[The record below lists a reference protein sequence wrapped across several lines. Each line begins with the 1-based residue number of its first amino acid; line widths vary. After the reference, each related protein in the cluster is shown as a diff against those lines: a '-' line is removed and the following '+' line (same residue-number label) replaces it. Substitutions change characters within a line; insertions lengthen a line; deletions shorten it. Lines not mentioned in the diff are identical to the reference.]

1 MQGAERIIMVSSHSN
16 TLKVTKW
23 DRPYYAKDDPHFLV
37 MPFCDT
43 FQLTAG
49 QVVSKAELIAM
60 RDEIT
65 RALSNDEK

>member
-1 MQGAERIIMVSSHSN
+1 MTTRHSN
-16 TLKVTKW
+16 TLKVTRW
-23 DRPYYAKDDPHFLV
+23 NPPHYAKDDLHFLV

-65 RALSNDEK
+65 RALSNDEV